1 MNYLRGMVYLSA
13 EEVSKSYNE
22 KILFENISFGLN
34 QGQKVALVAQNGSGK
49 TTLFRVL
56 QGKEEQ
62 DSGVIA
68 FSKNIKV
75 EFLEQTHHLDDNAT
89 ILQELYKT
97 DNPQVKTALYY
108 EEVINDPNK
117 LDELGSAIEKMDE
130 LNAWDVEN
138 DIKTIT
144 TQLKLHDLSIKIGNL
159 SGGQK
164 KRVALSQILLSV
176 PDLLFLD
183 EPTNHLDLEMI
194 EWLEDYLSR
203 SKMSLFLVTHDRYFL
218 ESVCNEIYELADG
231 NIYKYKGS
239 YEDYLIKKAERHE
252 QLVTETSKAKNL
264 FKKELE
270 WMRRQPKAR
279 GTKSKSRIG
288 KFHDVKSKAHVD
300 TSTDSLSIELGGR
313 RQGKKILELKD
324 VNLSFN
330 GNKFIDDFS
339 YTFKRNEKI
348 GIVGKNGVGKST
360 FLNTVLGQLEI
371 DSGEIDKGETIH
383 YGYYRQQ
390 GLEMPADKRVID
402 FVKDIAEIIQTNK
415 NHVITAAQMLEKFL
429 FDGKQQYQYI
439 STLSGG
445 EKKRLYLLSILM
457 ENPNF
462 LILDEPTNDL
472 DIVTLNILEDYLEEF
487 PGCVLVVSH
496 DRHFM
501 DKVAQHLFIFEGKG
515 KIRDFNGTYT
525 EYWIEQKDKDKK
537 HIKEAQEQKTE
548 SKIEKTKDSKPKM
561 SYKEKLEY
569 ENLENELFE
578 LETKKE
584 NLEKQMNT
592 ENDNPKITELAIK
605 HGELN
610 KKIESKTERWME
622 LEEKK

>member
-1 MNYLRGMVYLSA
+1 MVYLSV

-22 KILFENISFGLN
+22 KTLFENISFGLE

-49 TTLFRVL
+49 TTLFRTL
-56 QGKEEQ
+56 QGKEAP

-68 FSKNIKV
+68 FAKNIKV
-75 EFLEQTHHLDDNAT
+75 EFLEQTHDLDDNAN
-89 ILQELYKT
+89 ILEELYKT
-97 DNPQVKTALYY
+97 DNPQVRTALNY
-108 EEVINDPNK
+108 EEIVNDPDR
-117 LDELGSAIEKMDE
+117 LEELGTAIEKMDE

-144 TQLKLHDLSIKIGNL
+144 TQLKLHDLGAKIGNL

-164 KRVALSQILLSV
+164 KRVALSQILLSE

-218 ESVCNEIYELADG
+218 DSVCNEIYEMADG

-239 YEDYLIKKAERHE
+239 YGDYLVKKAERHE

-288 KFHDVKSKAHVD
+288 RFYDVKNKAHVD
-300 TSTDSLSIELGGR
+300 TSTDSLSIDLGRR

-330 GNKFIDDFS
+330 GNKFIDDFT

-360 FLNTVLGQLEI
+360 FLNTVMGQLKI

-383 YGYYRQQ
+383 FGYYRQQ
-390 GLEMPADKRVID
+390 GLDLPADKRVID
-402 FVKDIAEIIQTNK
+402 FIKDIAEIIQTNK
-415 NHVITAAQMLEKFL
+415 NQVITASQMLEKFL

-445 EKKRLYLLSILM
+445 ERKRLYLLSILM

-501 DKVAQHLFIFEGKG
+501 DKVAQHLFLFEGEG
-515 KIRDFNGTYT
+515 IIRDFNGTYT
-525 EYWIEQKDKDKK
+525 DYWVDQKDKNKK
-537 HIKEAQEQKTE
+537 AIKEAQEAKAETKTE
-548 SKIEKTKDSKPKM
+548 KVKDTKPKM
-561 SYKEKLEY
+561 SYKEKIEY
-569 ENLENELFE
+569 EKLEEELFE
-578 LETKKE
+578 LESQKE
-584 NLEKQMNT
+584 ELESQMNT
-592 ENDNPKITELAIK
+592 ETDSEKITVLSVK
-605 HGELN
+605 YGELN
-610 KKIESKTERWME
+610 KTIDSKTERWME
-622 LEEKK
+622 LDEKK